1 MNVLYMSTFYKPA
14 TSYGGPV
21 RSVSLLCESLKRAGV
36 DVVVYT
42 TNANGERRLPVA
54 PGEVVDIAGV
64 PVRYFNLDHETYFFS
79 SGMARAVQ
87 LDAGKF
93 DLVVADSFFA
103 HGLGSAVNACRRA
116 AIPYVIPPRGQLNRT
131 ALSRK
136 SLKKKMYLECFGRG
150 WLEGAAGIH
159 CTDVDEERAV
169 RDLGINGRT
178 FVVPN
183 PVDMSRFG
191 GSIDRSLGRTRLGGF
206 AGETVFLFLGRL
218 HPIKRPMWAVEAVG
232 RLNAAGERVRLVM
245 AGPDEGRMAGAL
257 RMRAGDLGLGEHFR
271 WLGEVPDE
279 EVPLLLSGAD
289 TLLMPSE
296 SENFGLAAAEALAMG
311 LPVAA
316 TSGVPVGRQAA
327 EVGAGFLC
335 ADDLGSFC
343 EMVREVARNR
353 RRLSEMGA
361 RGRTLVRERFE
372 AGAVASQMIS
382 QFQLC
387 VKGNG

>member
-14 TSYGGPV
+14 TTYGGPV

-42 TNANGERRLPVA
+42 TNANGARRLPVA
-54 PGEVVDIAGV
+54 PGEVVEIAGV
-64 PVRYFNLDHETYFFS
+64 PVRYFNLDHDAYFFS
-79 SGMARAVQ
+79 SGLARAVR
-87 LDAGKF
+87 LDARKF
-93 DLVVADSFFA
+93 DLVVADSLFA
-103 HGLGSAVNACRRA
+103 HGLGSAASACRRA
-116 AIPYVIPPRGQLNRT
+116 AVPYVIPPRGQLNRT

-136 SLKKKMYLECFGRG
+136 SLKKMMYLECFGRR
-150 WLEGAAGIH
+150 WLDRAAGIH
-159 CTDVDEERAV
+159 CTDVEEERAV
-169 RDLGINGRT
+169 RDLGIKGRT

-183 PVDMSRFG
+183 PIDMSRFEE
-191 GSIDRSLGRTRLGGF
+191 SIDRSLGRARLGGI

-232 RLNAAGERVRLVM
+232 RMNAAGEKVRLVM
-245 AGPDEGRMAGAL
+245 AGPDEGQMAGAL
-257 RMRAGDLGLGEHFR
+257 RMRAGDLGLAERFG
-271 WLGEVPDE
+271 WLGEVTDE

-289 TLLMPSE
+289 ALLMPSE

-316 TSGVPVGRQAA
+316 TAGVPVGRQAS

-335 ADDLGSFC
+335 VDDLESFC
-343 EMVREVARNR
+343 QMVREVARNR
-353 RRLSEMGA
+353 SRLSEMGTL
-361 RGRTLVRERFE
+361 GRRLVRERFE